1 MVEVAVDHPEVDER
15 LYVAECVI
23 RVACPQWKMKAGV
36 PCQGARFK
44 WLKLGTR
51 KGFRYTQET
60 HYARRHLFQAWKA
73 AGRPRRYP
81 EDVYER
87 FVATHGKF
95 SKVIDHKAVMPE
107 RRKRVRR
114 KSTTRRRRAS
124 SRPSAEQLRRAP
136 MEYIEHKGCVWE
148 GIEGNQ
154 LWTWCPYREFR
165 NFTFVSV
172 FDFPEHLGGV
182 KLNFE
187 GYEHRCESREA
198 AFDLAIELVTKAALL
213 SLFNE
218 RIEWRIEELER
229 RFGHLLGGSDG

>member
-23 RVACPQWKMKAGV
+23 RVACPQCKMKAGV

-95 SKVIDHKAVMPE
+95 PKAIDHKTTMPE
-107 RRKRVRR
+107 RPKRVRR

-124 SRPSAEQLRRAP
+124 SRSSSDWTIRTPLERI
-136 MEYIEHKGCVWE
+136 EYKGCIWE
-148 GIEGNQ
+148 SIPGNK
-154 LWTWCPYREFR
+154 LWTWSPYIEYRDY
-165 NFTFVSV
+165 THVMV
-172 FDFPEHLGGV
+172 FEFPEHLGGV
-182 KLNFE
+182 KLTFKR
-187 GYEHRCESREA
+187 YEHQCETREE

-229 RFGHLLGGSDG
+229 RFGHLLGGSDD